1 MVKVKWKPYNKTK
14 SLGSRK
20 DFWHLLQLQ
29 IKNQI
34 TSNKTDLLE
43 DTQFKQI
50 NLSPSILRMSILNN
64 FFFFSHVQFIITL
77 RWQFQT
83 DEVLPSNML
92 PKDTK
97 MRLVLSWRLCAQ
109 YGDFYELV
117 SWGYIDGLRYR
128 QYYKIYTV
136 VNWTIWSAVGEIY
149 PTQLEKFSSFRVQ
162 TVFFKQKMLRSP

>member
-1 MVKVKWKPYNKTK
+1 MKTLQQNKKSWVKKGFLALVTTPD
-14 SLGSRK
+14 R
-20 DFWHLLQLQ
+20 
-29 IKNQI
+29 NQI
-34 TSNKTDLLE
+34 TSNKADLLE

-64 FFFFSHVQFIITL
+64 FFFITL

-136 VNWTIWSAVGEIY
+136 VNWTLWSAVGEIY